1 MNNVWEATMKKR
13 ETAKEYL
20 GRRTQEVDLNNYYT
34 IFLEIGLIVTL
45 LIFII
50 IMRID
55 LRPPVQEE
63 IVLDVQEEVIME
75 EIVQTRQEIKVPPPP
90 RPPVPVEV
98 PDHEIIEE
106 VDIMIDAELDL
117 NAPMNLPPPPRPVQ
131 EEEDKE
137 DDEQVFV
144 VVEQMPELIGG
155 LESIQ
160 SKIRYPEMAKRAGIS
175 GRVIVQFVVN
185 EKGEVVNPQVIRGI
199 GGGCDEEALRV
210 VKEAKFRPGNQR
222 GRPVKVQYTVPVIFV
237 LRD

>member
-1 MNNVWEATMKKR
+1 MKGGKK
-13 ETAKEYL
+13 TKEFL
-20 GRRTQEVDLNNYYT
+20 ERRTQNVNLNTYYT

-63 IVLDVQEEVIME
+63 VTLNVQEEVVME

-90 RPPVPVEV
+90 RPPVPVAV
-98 PDHEIIEE
+98 PNHEIIEE
-106 VDIMIDAELDL
+106 VDIMIDAELDFDVPL
-117 NAPMNLPPPPRPVQ
+117 NLPPPPSPKK
-131 EEEDKE
+131 EEEKVD
-137 DDEQVFV
+137 DDEQIFV

-160 SKIRYPEMAKRAGIS
+160 SKIRYPEMAKRANIS

-185 EKGEVVNPQVIRGI
+185 ENGEVVNPRVIRGI

-210 VKEAKFRPGNQR
+210 VKDAKFRPGNQR
-222 GRPVKVQYTVPVIFV
+222 GRPVKVQYTIPVIFI